1 MVSITTGMSNLST
14 STGGSRAPDSSGV
27 SGRIA
32 FTARPG
38 VSSRL
43 AARLST
49 LEGQYAERVKEMLS
63 LFDDTLHAVAPPIVE
78 ELELMVTSVDQL
90 LDDAQNGVAE
100 AQYKLGRKYIQALGV
115 EPDFEEGMRLLEQAA
130 DHGHAE
136 ALFRSALTTI
146 LWINTPD
153 ADEGMVESW
162 LQRASDDGHVLANT
176 LLQVLRLKGSTDD
189 EKVKDDVVKVLEA
202 REAGGDGVAST
213 FLGFLCVS
221 SKHVDKAMYYAE
233 RATMRGQVEGACLL
247 GNWLEEGCG
256 VTVDLAR
263 AAKLDYNQ
271 CHQQQHQ
278 HQR

>member
-1 MVSITTGMSNLST
+1 
-14 STGGSRAPDSSGV
+14 
-27 SGRIA
+27 
-32 FTARPG
+32 
-38 VSSRL
+38 
-43 AARLST
+43 
-49 LEGQYAERVKEMLS
+49 
-63 LFDDTLHAVAPPIVE
+63 PPIVE

-153 ADEGMVESW
+153 ADERMVESW

-202 REAGGDGVAST
+202 REAGGDGVASI
-213 FLGFLCVS
+213 FLGLFC
-221 SKHVDKAMYYAE
+221 
-233 RATMRGQVEGACLL
+233 EGRS
-247 GNWLEEGCG
+247 

-263 AAKLDYNQ
+263 AAKLYIHASSRWFPGGHFMLAKLFYDGRGFLRDEQ
-271 CHQQQHQ
+271 KAAMLFRRSAA
-278 HQR
+278 QRDPASKEMLRTMKM